1 MDNANNANEWL
12 TIKEVSN
19 RTGKTPASI
28 RMLIKRGKIVR
39 IREEHHYGRKYW
51 VIHKDE
57 CELLGTQENE
67 DVRTPNS
74 MRTVTEHE
82 ISIPFETYDLQRK
95 QWENE
100 KSELIRTYEQGLM
113 MYRFKFEEIDR
124 RLKLLPAPVEVI
136 AHEFEKV
143 KSDLEDKE
151 ETLRTTQGELHQVN
165 QALQK
170 LELERRDLENTL
182 QTEQKSREEVISE
195 REALSSEIDR
205 IKGIQGVLEGQKAK
219 LEEEMENL
227 RRDSLE
233 TQEQAEK
240 LSHQVEDLTTRNTQ
254 AEERAEQLDRER
266 KILEERLKQKEEERR
281 ALKAELEE
289 ERGRSWWKKLFN
301 LK

>member
-19 RTGKTPASI
+19 ITGKTPASI

-67 DVRTPNS
+67 DVRIPNS

-82 ISIPFETYDLQRK
+82 ITIPFETYDKQRS

-100 KSELIRTYEQGLM
+100 KTELIRTYEQGLM
-113 MYRFKFEEIDR
+113 MYRFKFEELDR
-124 RLKLLPAPVEVI
+124 KLKLLPAPVEVI

-143 KSDLEDKE
+143 KSELEDKE
-151 ETLRTTQGELHQVN
+151 GELHQVN

-170 LELERRDLENTL
+170 LELERRELENTL
-182 QTEQKSREEVISE
+182 QAQQEAHDGVVSE
-195 REALSSEIDR
+195 REALSHQIDQAR
-205 IKGIQGVLEGQKAK
+205 ELQGVIEGQKAK
-219 LEEEMENL
+219 LEEELESM
-227 RRDSLE
+227 RRE
-233 TQEQAEK
+233 TQETAEK
-240 LSHQVEDLTTRNTQ
+240 LSHQVEELGAGKQ
-254 AEERAEQLDRER
+254 EAEEKAAQLDKER
-266 KILEERLKQKEEERR
+266 KILEDRLRAKEEDRQR
-281 ALKAELEE
+281 LQAELEE
-289 ERGRSWWKKLFN
+289 EKTRAWWKKLLN